1 MKKIALISS
10 FCDNTEKLDL
20 LKKNIQKIKSL
31 GVDVMVISPLKLD
44 DEMIEICDFLIYTKE
59 NPLLYKSE
67 FAKLSGYKYEDFSN
81 MLKKFINDR
90 TSNKKYH
97 WAVNPEEYAEF
108 MDGVSEE
115 TKAKYFI
122 IPTKKRDKEGNRVF
136 YKVAKEHFLMPYFSL
151 TEGIYENRIRK
162 ENNMKEIPFDVIQ
175 GRMIKGIIEN
185 FGMKQSSTNI
195 PFVSQA
201 EMVFGKVKD
210 VPIFKAAVSG
220 YAGYDLYRNKPFDK
234 YAKAT
239 YLEGMNN
246 PNVEQFYKN
255 LGADFQVSPIRMKNV
270 VESYLTS
277 PQSSPYLASSYEVLD
292 YALTDKTMDNFGKSA
307 KKVLFK
313 GLELRT
319 QGKSTEWMK
328 TQNQLSQNEKE
339 NDKIKLDEYL
349 LRQEFK
355 DLAEQVIAGE
365 VSQAEANQF
374 IKQYEDSPNIKGYV
388 SSYKTIIRNNEINKG
403 VPMIIQ
409 QIKKESSPGAR
420 ANMIKNIWGDIYS
433 EDNKDVLK
441 KLQNAKVINA
451 ATERYLKQKDVAE

>member
-1 MKKIALISS
+1 
-10 FCDNTEKLDL
+10 
-20 LKKNIQKIKSL
+20 
-31 GVDVMVISPLKLD
+31 
-44 DEMIEICDFLIYTKE
+44 
-59 NPLLYKSE
+59 
-67 FAKLSGYKYEDFSN
+67 
-81 MLKKFINDR
+81 
-90 TSNKKYH
+90 
-97 WAVNPEEYAEF
+97 
-108 MDGVSEE
+108 
-115 TKAKYFI
+115 
-122 IPTKKRDKEGNRVF
+122 
-136 YKVAKEHFLMPYFSL
+136 
-151 TEGIYENRIRK
+151 
-162 ENNMKEIPFDVIQ
+162 
-175 GRMIKGIIEN
+175 
-185 FGMKQSSTNI
+185 
-195 PFVSQA
+195 
-201 EMVFGKVKD
+201 
-210 VPIFKAAVSG
+210 
-220 YAGYDLYRNKPFDK
+220 
-234 YAKAT
+234 
-239 YLEGMNN
+239 
-246 PNVEQFYKN
+246 
-255 LGADFQVSPIRMKNV
+255 MKNV

-307 KKVLFK
+307 KKVLLK

-355 DLAEQVIAGE
+355 DLAKQVIAGE